1 MQAANAAARRRETD
15 FKLIMAGT
23 HQPEADLSIRSFRRS
38 LSAGSLA
45 ARRSLLWLPQ
55 ELDGVA
61 DEAAAL
67 RRARAADRNG
77 GARRFL
83 PRSCVGAA
91 GAARAAAGRVSAR
104 PSSLCLD
111 FWPSDGHF
119 SRMSQYSI
127 AEAKDRLSSLIERA
141 LKGEDVVITKHGRPV
156 VELRPVS
163 PLARPVTVADLEWL
177 RARRVHPLPDAPPTD
192 AGTFVSQMRD
202 EEDERLVAK
211 R

>member
-1 MQAANAAARRRETD
+1 MLPRSISIGCGGCCGGAGAGACASAIGSGAPRMQAANAAARRRETD

-83 PRSCVGAA
+83 PRSCVGA
-91 GAARAAAGRVSAR
+91 
-104 PSSLCLD
+104 
-111 FWPSDGHF
+111 
-119 SRMSQYSI
+119 
-127 AEAKDRLSSLIERA
+127 
-141 LKGEDVVITKHGRPV
+141 
-156 VELRPVS
+156 
-163 PLARPVTVADLEWL
+163 
-177 RARRVHPLPDAPPTD
+177 
-192 AGTFVSQMRD
+192 
-202 EEDERLVAK
+202 
-211 R
+211 